1 MVYTVKKF
9 KTLLFLLALLL
20 LIATPVL
27 AKPIIT
33 SDTSYFDINT
43 GQYILKGNVYIET
56 GSRIIT
62 AGQAKVDIAS
72 LEVWGQDGVTV
83 RQDNL
88 TFHGQNVYV
97 AGANKTASITGGV
110 DLSRDTLSITADSV
124 KYNWDTR
131 IAEFKG
137 NVNVNNNGTSYTA
150 EYVSYDMENNK
161 IL

>member
-1 MVYTVKKF
+1 VKNL
-9 KTLLFLLALLL
+9 KTLLFLLGLLL
-20 LIATPVL
+20 LMTTSAL

-33 SDTSYFDINT
+33 SDTNYFDINT
-43 GQYILKGNVYIET
+43 GQYVLKGNVYIET
-56 GSRIIT
+56 GSRVIT
-62 AGQAKVDIAS
+62 AGQAKVDITS
-72 LEVWGQDGVTV
+72 MEVWAQDGVTV

-124 KYNWDTR
+124 KYNWDTK
-131 IAEFKG
+131 IAEFNG
-137 NVNVNNNGTSYTA
+137 NVNVSNDGTSYTTD
-150 EYVSYDMENNK
+150 YVSYDMANNK

>member
-1 MVYTVKKF
+1 MKKL
-9 KTLLFLLALLL
+9 KTLLFLLGLLL
-20 LIATPVL
+20 LMTTSAL

-33 SDTSYFDINT
+33 SDTNYFDINT
-43 GQYILKGNVYIET
+43 GQYVLKGNVYIET
-56 GSRIIT
+56 GSRVIT
-62 AGQAKVDIAS
+62 AGQAKVDITS
-72 LEVWGQDGVTV
+72 MEVWAQDGVTV

-124 KYNWDTR
+124 KYNWDTK
-131 IAEFKG
+131 IAEFNG
-137 NVNVNNNGTSYTA
+137 NVNVSNDGTSYTTD
-150 EYVSYDMENNK
+150 YVSYDMANNK

>member
-1 MVYTVKKF
+1 MKKF
-9 KTLLFLLALLL
+9 KTLLFLLGLLL
-20 LIATPVL
+20 LMTTSAL

-33 SDTSYFDINT
+33 SDTNYFDINT

-56 GSRIIT
+56 GTRVIT
-62 AGQAKVDIAS
+62 AGQAKVDITS
-72 LEVWGQDGVTV
+72 MEVWAQDGVTV

-124 KYNWDTR
+124 KYNWDTK
-131 IAEFKG
+131 IAEFSG
-137 NVNVNNNGTSYTA
+137 NVHVSNDGTSYTTD
-150 EYVSYDMENNK
+150 YVSYDMVNNK